1 MKKKSKMN
9 KKTIISVIIVILI
22 IISIVLI
29 NIFHYDTMKCSDS
42 IKEDTYT
49 INNKYTIYYKKDI
62 VKRVVIEKEINS
74 NNNTV
79 LAFFEKNYI
88 DPDDIEIEEKMYYFS
103 DLYKYNYKY
112 ITKGKIILNKEEIN
126 SMKDKGKTTVKIEL
140 NLNKAKVY
148 KIIESR
154 SYLKDDVVGKSKKMK
169 LKLDGIYKLFNIN
182 KNSCK

>member
-29 NIFHYDTMKCSDS
+29 NIFHYDTIKCSDS

-49 INNKYTIYYKKDI
+49 INNRYTIYYKKDI
-62 VKRVVIEKEINS
+62 VKKVVIEKEINS
-74 NNNTV
+74 KNNTV

-88 DPDDIEIEEKMYYFS
+88 DEFE
-103 DLYKYNYKY
+103 KYNKEYGGYK
-112 ITKGKIILNKEEIN
+112 ID

-148 KIIESR
+148 KIVEPR

-169 LKLDGIYKLFNIN
+169 LKLDGIYKLFNLN